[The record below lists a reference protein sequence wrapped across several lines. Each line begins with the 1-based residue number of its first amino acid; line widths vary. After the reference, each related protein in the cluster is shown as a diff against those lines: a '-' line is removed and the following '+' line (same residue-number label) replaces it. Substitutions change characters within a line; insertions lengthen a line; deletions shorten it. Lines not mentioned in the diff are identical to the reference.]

1 MGNMALVECVPN
13 FSEGV
18 DARIVDALA
27 QAAGGHLIHRTSDA
41 DHNRSVLTLAGE
53 PEVMLEAAV
62 RLAHEAARLID
73 LRRHAGVHP
82 RIGALDVL
90 PFVPLAGADMALCVD
105 LAHRAGERIWSELA
119 IPVYFY
125 EYAAQREACRNLADV
140 RKRLV
145 EPDLGHTPH
154 ISAGCM
160 AVGARKVLIAYNVNL
175 NSSDV
180 AVAKAIARAIREANG
195 GLPAVKALGLELA
208 SRGQAQVS
216 MNLVDYERTPP
227 HVAYLAIE
235 RLARARGI
243 EIASSELIG
252 LIPQRALDQA
262 AAAGVDLRWENF
274 SEDAIL
280 ENRLKQLAH

>member
-1 MGNMALVECVPN
+1 MALVECVPN
-13 FSEGV
+13 FSEGR
-18 DARIVDALA
+18 DATVIAALA
-27 QAAGGHLIHRTSDA
+27 AVAGRHLIHQTADA
-41 DHNRSVLTLAGE
+41 DHNRMVLTLAGE
-53 PEVMLEAAV
+53 PEEMLEAAV
-62 RLAHEAARLID
+62 RLAAEAARRID

-90 PFVPLAGADMALCVD
+90 PFVPLGATTMETCID
-105 LAHRAGERIWSELA
+105 LAHRAGTRIWSELG

-125 EYAAQREACRNLADV
+125 EYAALRESCRNLADV

-145 EPDLGHTPH
+145 SPDLGAVPH
-154 ISAGCM
+154 VSAGCM

-175 NSSDV
+175 QSRNV
-180 AVAKAIARAIREANG
+180 AAAKAIARAIREANG

-227 HVAYLAIE
+227 HVAFQAIE
-235 RLARARGI
+235 REARARGI
-243 EIASSELIG
+243 EVAGSELIG
-252 LIPQRALDQA
+252 LIPRRALDWA
-262 AAAGVDLRWENF
+262 AEARVDLRWENLTD
-274 SEDAIL
+274 DAIL